1 ACVARRRPGDLGQPR
16 DHAPGHAVRR
26 HQIPARAAPRHHARR
41 SAAGAS
47 LMEQRTLGKT
57 GLKLPVLSFG
67 CGAVGGLMTKG
78 AAADQQRAV
87 ARAMEFGINYF
98 DTAPMYG
105 DGVSELNLGRVLK
118 ALQRPNVIVGTK
130 VLVETTGD
138 IGKFI
143 ADAMDASLERLD
155 LERVDLYQLHNQISE
170 TKREGTIDPKTVRDQ
185 VLPAFA
191 RLRERGK
198 ARHFGF
204 TAFGDTP
211 AVLNVLD
218 GFESAQISYNLLNP
232 SAGMKLPAD
241 YPAQDYGHI
250 ISRARANNIGI
261 IGIRVLAGG
270 ALSGVE
276 TRHPLG
282 MPNVDPIGSASSY
295 SKDVARA
302 VRFQEIVKRGFAQDL
317 VEASIRYVI
326 SNPDLTTTLVGLS
339 TLEQLDHAAQSAK
352 KGPLPAEALELIKS
366 IQQGFVGESR

>member
-1 ACVARRRPGDLGQPR
+1 MEKRR
-16 DHAPGHAVRR
+16 
-26 HQIPARAAPRHHARR
+26 
-41 SAAGAS
+41 
-47 LMEQRTLGKT
+47 LGKT
-57 GLKLPVLSFG
+57 DLELAVLSFG

-87 ARAMEFGINYF
+87 AGAMEFGINYF

-105 DGVSELNLGRVLK
+105 DGVSERNLGRVLK
-118 ALQRPNVIVGTK
+118 ALKPPNMIVGTK

-138 IGKFI
+138 IGEFI
-143 ADAMDASLERLD
+143 ADAMDASLKRLGLD
-155 LERVDLYQLHNQISE
+155 SVDLYQLHNQISE
-170 TKREGTIDPKTVRDQ
+170 KKREGTIDPKTVRDQ

-232 SAGMKLPAD
+232 SAGMKLPSN
-241 YPAQDYGHI
+241 YPAQDYGNLI
-250 ISRARANNIGI
+250 TRARKGNIGI

-282 MPNVDPIGSASSY
+282 MPNVDPIGSGSSY
-295 SKDVARA
+295 SKDVSRA
-302 VRFQEIVKRGFAQDL
+302 VRFQEIVKRGFAKDL

-366 IQQGFVGESR
+366 IQHGFVGEAR